1 MEKSYSQKAYIAK
14 IKRLIESLEK
24 GKAFVIQVKGRKI
37 RIPADSEI
45 SIEFEKEGKK
55 NELEFQI
62 KWQPLLTNPGS
73 SNPSCDQDPLY
84 IGVLFLCSNES
95 KKARFS

>member
-1 MEKSYSQKAYIAK
+1 MEKKYSQGAYIAK

-24 GKAFVIQVKGRKI
+24 GETFSIQVKGKKI

-45 SIEFEKEGKK
+45 SIEYEKDGKK

-62 KWQPLLTNPGS
+62 KW
-73 SNPSCDQDPLY
+73 
-84 IGVLFLCSNES
+84 
-95 KKARFS
+95 